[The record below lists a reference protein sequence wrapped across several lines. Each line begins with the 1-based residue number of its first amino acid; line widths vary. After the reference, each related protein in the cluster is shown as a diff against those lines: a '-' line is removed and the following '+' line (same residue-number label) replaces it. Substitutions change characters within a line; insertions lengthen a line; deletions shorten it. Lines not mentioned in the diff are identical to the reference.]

1 MASGKHLLLIAVL
14 PLMVRCQKPQV
25 LMVPAF
31 KMAFIGDTVYLKCN
45 PSASS
50 VTWHKPNAETIDGQD
65 TLKVEI
71 KNSNDG
77 GPYWC
82 EISRTK
88 SDPVSVNVMESGL
101 SASLTIET
109 GYQNMWKGGA
119 VILKLENKDGL
130 KGWICW
136 VCRGG
141 ESLKMVSL
149 KLEGVNNSMVFQTAD
164 LNVDETIYWCTDKG
178 RTHRSNQ
185 VILTTSDPWKLPKP
199 PKTEGKLGMVLGILL
214 VLVGM
219 LVVIVVVGLRRRRR
233 SDGGRIY
240 EDVALRS
247 KERGDDKYETLE
259 KASGREREYDTL
271 AGASGGEPKGGE
283 YEPLK
288 KGEMKEGVYHT
299 LGAEG
304 AAGGEGGYEALKK
317 GEIKEQVYH
326 TLGVEGAA
334 GGEGGYEAVGKKD
347 KPSESATAGE

>member
-1 MASGKHLLLIAVL
+1 
-14 PLMVRCQKPQV
+14 
-25 LMVPAF
+25 
-31 KMAFIGDTVYLKCN
+31 
-45 PSASS
+45 
-50 VTWHKPNAETIDGQD
+50 
-65 TLKVEI
+65 
-71 KNSNDG
+71 
-77 GPYWC
+77 
-82 EISRTK
+82 
-88 SDPVSVNVMESGL
+88 MESGL
-101 SASLTIET
+101 SASLIIET

-130 KGWICW
+130 KGWRCW
-136 VCRGG
+136 VCRDG
-141 ESLKMVSL
+141 ESPKKVSL

-164 LNVDETIYWCTDKG
+164 LNVDETIYWCTDKD

-185 VILTTSDPWKLPKP
+185 VILTTSDPWP
-199 PKTEGKLGMVLGILL
+199 PKETETGGKLGMVLGILL

-317 GEIKEQVYH
+317 GEMKEQVYH